1 MSIFQTLILSIV
13 EGITEFLPISST
25 GHLILV
31 SELLSLSQTEFVKS
45 FEIIIQLG
53 AIMAIVVLYF
63 KKLIENKKL
72 YPKILAAFLPS
83 AIIGFVLYKFIKQYL
98 IGDPQIVLASLFI
111 GGILL
116 IILEKIL
123 AKIKIRN
130 DLTIEELDLKSCL
143 LVGLSQTVSM
153 IPGVS
158 RAAATIIGGMSV
170 GLSRSSAIE
179 FSFLLAVPTMAA
191 ASGLDLIKSYQYFS
205 VQDFKQL
212 IVGFI
217 VSFISAKIAVEWLI
231 KFMKNHS
238 LAAFGV
244 YRIILAITF
253 WIFIK

>member
-1 MSIFQTLILSIV
+1 MNLIQTAILSIV

-31 SELLSLSQTEFVKS
+31 SKLLNLPQTEFVKS

-53 AIMAIVVLYF
+53 AIMAVVVLYF
-63 KKLIENKKL
+63 KKLIDNKKL
-72 YPKILAAFLPS
+72 FPKVLTAFIPS

-98 IGDPQIVLASLFI
+98 IGNPQIVLISLFI

-123 AKIKIRN
+123 VKIKIKN
-130 DLTIEELDLKSCL
+130 YLEIEELGLKSCL
-143 LVGLSQTVSM
+143 LIGLSQTVSM

-170 GLSRSSAIE
+170 GLSRQSAVE

-191 ASGLDLIKSYQYFS
+191 ATGLDLLKSYQYFS
-205 VQDFKQL
+205 SQDIKML
-212 IVGFI
+212 TLGFI
-217 VSFISAKIAVEWLI
+217 ISFISAKIAVEWLI

-244 YRIILAITF
+244 YRIALALLF
-253 WIFIK
+253 WRFS

>member
-1 MSIFQTLILSIV
+1 VSVLQTLILSIV

-31 SELLSLSQTEFVKS
+31 SELLSISQTEFVKS

-63 KKLIENKKL
+63 NKLIENKKI

-83 AIIGFVLYKFIKQYL
+83 AIIGFILYKFIKQY
-98 IGDPQIVLASLFI
+98 GDSRIVLVSLFI

-123 AKIKIRN
+123 AKIKIKN

-143 LVGLSQTVSM
+143 LVGLSQAISM

-170 GLSRSSAIE
+170 GLSRSNAVE

-191 ASGLDLIKSYQYFS
+191 ATGLDLIKSYQYFS
-205 VQDFKQL
+205 AQDIKLL
-212 IVGFI
+212 ILGFI
-217 VSFISAKIAVEWLI
+217 VSFTSAKIAVEWLI

-244 YRIILAITF
+244 YRIILAIAF

>member
-1 MSIFQTLILSIV
+1 MTILHTLILSIV

-31 SELLSLSQTEFVKS
+31 SKLLNLPQTEFVKS

-53 AIMAIVVLYF
+53 AIMAVVAIYF
-63 KKLIENKKL
+63 KKLARNKEF

-83 AIIGFVLYKFIKQYL
+83 AVIGFVLYKLIKQYL
-98 IGDPQIVLASLFI
+98 IGNSQIVLISLFI

-116 IILEKIL
+116 IVLEKLL
-123 AKIKIRN
+123 AGIKIKN
-130 DLTIEELDLKSCL
+130 DLTVEQLNIKQCL
-143 LVGLSQTVSM
+143 LIGLSQAVSM

-158 RAAATIIGGMSV
+158 RAASTIIGGMAV
-170 GLSRSSAIE
+170 GLSRSSAVE
-179 FSFLLAVPTMAA
+179 LSFLLAVPTMATA
-191 ASGLDLIKSYQYFS
+191 TGLDLLKSYQYFS
-205 VQDFKQL
+205 GQDIKML
-212 IVGFI
+212 ILGFI
-217 VSFISAKIAVEWLI
+217 LSFISAKIAVEWLI

-244 YRIILAITF
+244 YRIALAIAF

>member
-1 MSIFQTLILSIV
+1 MSIIQTLILSIV

-31 SELLSLSQTEFVKS
+31 SKLLDISQTQFVKS

-63 KKLIENKKL
+63 NKLIENKKI
-72 YPKILAAFLPS
+72 YPKILAAFVPS

-98 IGDPQIVLASLFI
+98 IGDPQIVLTSLFI

-116 IILEKIL
+116 IILERIL
-123 AKIKIRN
+123 AKIKIKN
-130 DLTIEELDLKSCL
+130 DLTIEELNLKSCL

-158 RAAATIIGGMSV
+158 RAAATIIGGISV
-170 GLSRSSAIE
+170 GLSRSNAVE

-191 ASGLDLIKSYQYFS
+191 ATGLDLIKSYQYFS
-205 VQDFKQL
+205 PQDVKLL

-244 YRIILAITF
+244 YRIILAIAF

>member
-1 MSIFQTLILSIV
+1 VSVLQTLILSIV

-31 SELLSLSQTEFVKS
+31 SELLSISQTEFVKS

-63 KKLIENKKL
+63 NKLIENKKI

-83 AIIGFVLYKFIKQYL
+83 AIIGFILYKFIKQYL
-98 IGDPQIVLASLFI
+98 IGDSRIVLVSLFI

-123 AKIKIRN
+123 AKIKIKN

-143 LVGLSQTVSM
+143 LVGLSQAISM

-170 GLSRSSAIE
+170 GLSRSNAVE

-191 ASGLDLIKSYQYFS
+191 ATGLDLIKSYQYFS
-205 VQDFKQL
+205 AQDIKLL
-212 IVGFI
+212 ILGFI
-217 VSFISAKIAVEWLI
+217 VSFTSAKIAVEWLI

-244 YRIILAITF
+244 YRIILAIAF

>member
-1 MSIFQTLILSIV
+1 MTLAHTFILSLV

-25 GHLILV
+25 GHLILA
-31 SELLSLSQTEFVKS
+31 SKLLNLPQTEFVKS
-45 FEIIIQLG
+45 FEIAIQLG
-53 AIMAIVVLYF
+53 AIMAVAVLYYR
-63 KKLIENKKL
+63 KLIENKKL
-72 YPKILAAFLPS
+72 YPRILAAFLPS
-83 AIIGFVLYKFIKQYL
+83 AIIGFILYKFIKQYL
-98 IGDPQIVLASLFI
+98 IGDSRIVLVSLFI

-123 AKIKIRN
+123 AKTKIRKN
-130 DLTIEELDLKSCL
+130 LTIEELGVKPCL
-143 LVGLSQTVSM
+143 MIGLAQTVSM

-170 GLSRSSAIE
+170 GLSRQSAVE

-191 ASGLDLIKSYQYFS
+191 AAGLDLIKSYQYFS
-205 VQDFKQL
+205 TQDIGIL
-212 IVGFI
+212 IIGFI
-217 VSFISAKIAVEWLI
+217 LSFISARMAVAWLI

-244 YRIILAITF
+244 YRIILAVAF

>member
-1 MSIFQTLILSIV
+1 MNLIQTAILSIV

-31 SELLSLSQTEFVKS
+31 SKLLNLPQTEFVKS

-53 AIMAIVVLYF
+53 AIMAVVVLYF
-63 KKLIENKKL
+63 KKLIDDKKL
-72 YPKILAAFLPS
+72 FPKVLTAFIPS

-98 IGDPQIVLASLFI
+98 IGNPQIVLISLFI

-123 AKIKIRN
+123 VKIKIKN
-130 DLTIEELDLKSCL
+130 YLEIEELGLKSCL
-143 LVGLSQTVSM
+143 LIGLSQTVSM

-170 GLSRSSAIE
+170 GLSRQSAVE

-191 ASGLDLIKSYQYFS
+191 ATGLDLLKSYQYFS
-205 VQDFKQL
+205 SQDIKML
-212 IVGFI
+212 TLGFI
-217 VSFISAKIAVEWLI
+217 ISFISAKIAVEWLI
-231 KFMKNHS
+231 KFMKN
-238 LAAFGV
+238 
-244 YRIILAITF
+244 
-253 WIFIK
+253 

>member
-1 MSIFQTLILSIV
+1 MNLIQTLILSIV

-31 SELLSLSQTEFVKS
+31 SKLLNLSQTEFVKS

-53 AIMAIVVLYF
+53 AIMAVAVIYF
-63 KKLIENKKL
+63 RKLIENKKM

-83 AIIGFVLYKFIKQYL
+83 AIIGFILYKFIKQYL
-98 IGDPQIVLASLFI
+98 IGNPQIVLISLFI

-116 IILEKIL
+116 IILERIL
-123 AKIKIRN
+123 AKTKTRN
-130 DLTIEELDLKSCL
+130 DLTIEELDFKSCL

-170 GLSRSSAIE
+170 GLSRSSAVE

-191 ASGLDLIKSYQYFS
+191 ATGLDLIKSYQYFS
-205 VQDFKQL
+205 VQDIKLL
-212 IVGFI
+212 IIGFI
-217 VSFISAKIAVEWLI
+217 VSFISAKIAVSWLI
-231 KFMKNHS
+231 KFIKNHS
-238 LAAFGV
+238 LAAFGA
-244 YRIILAITF
+244 YRIVLAITF

>member
-1 MSIFQTLILSIV
+1 MTILQTLILSIV

-31 SELLSLSQTEFVKS
+31 SKLLNVPQTEFVKS

-53 AIMAIVVLYF
+53 AIMAVVVLYF
-63 KKLIENKKL
+63 RKLIGNKKL

-83 AIIGFVLYKFIKQYL
+83 AVIGFILYKFIKQYL
-98 IGDPQIVLASLFI
+98 IGNPQIVLLSLFL

-116 IILEKIL
+116 IILEKLL
-123 AKIKIRN
+123 AGIKIKN
-130 DLTIEELDLKSCL
+130 DLTIEQLGTKQCL
-143 LVGLSQTVSM
+143 LIGLSQAVSM

-158 RAAATIIGGMSV
+158 RAAATIIGGMAV
-170 GLSRSSAIE
+170 GLSRQNAVE
-179 FSFLLAVPTMAA
+179 FSFLLAIPTMAA
-191 ASGLDLIKSYQYFS
+191 ATGLDLLKSYKYFS
-205 VQDFKQL
+205 GQDIKML
-212 IVGFI
+212 VIGF
-217 VSFISAKIAVEWLI
+217 VLSFISAKIAVKWLI

-244 YRIILAITF
+244 YRIALAIAF

>member
-1 MSIFQTLILSIV
+1 MNLIQTAILSIV

-31 SELLSLSQTEFVKS
+31 SKLLNLPQTEFVKS

-53 AIMAIVVLYF
+53 AIMAVVVLYF
-63 KKLIENKKL
+63 KKLIDNKKL
-72 YPKILAAFLPS
+72 FPKVLTAFIPS

-98 IGDPQIVLASLFI
+98 IGNPQIVLISLFI

-123 AKIKIRN
+123 VKIKIKN
-130 DLTIEELDLKSCL
+130 YLEIEELGLKSCL
-143 LVGLSQTVSM
+143 LIGLSQTVSM

-170 GLSRSSAIE
+170 GLSRQSAVE

-191 ASGLDLIKSYQYFS
+191 ATGLDLLKSYQYFS
-205 VQDFKQL
+205 SQDIKML
-212 IVGFI
+212 TLGFI
-217 VSFISAKIAVEWLI
+217 ISFISAKIAVEWLI

-244 YRIILAITF
+244 YRIALAIAF

>member
-1 MSIFQTLILSIV
+1 MNLIQTLILSIV

-31 SELLSLSQTEFVKS
+31 SKLLNLSQTEFVKS
-45 FEIIIQLG
+45 FEIAIQLG
-53 AIMAIVVLYF
+53 AIMAVTVLYYR
-63 KKLIENKKL
+63 KLIDNKKL
-72 YPKILAAFLPS
+72 YPRILAAFLPS
-83 AIIGFVLYKFIKQYL
+83 AIIGFILYKFIKQYL
-98 IGDPQIVLASLFI
+98 IGDSRIVLASLLI

-123 AKIKIRN
+123 AKTKIQKN
-130 DLTIEELDLKSCL
+130 LTIEKLGIKPCL
-143 LVGLSQTVSM
+143 MIGLAQTVSM
-153 IPGVS
+153 IPGIS

-170 GLSRSSAIE
+170 GLSRSSAVE
-179 FSFLLAVPTMAA
+179 FSFLLAIPTMVAA
-191 ASGLDLIKSYQYFS
+191 TGLDLIKSYQYFS
-205 VQDFKQL
+205 AQDIKFL

-244 YRIILAITF
+244 YRVVLAVAF
-253 WIFIK
+253 WRLLL

>member
-1 MSIFQTLILSIV
+1 MAIYQVLVLAII

-25 GHLILV
+25 GHLILA
-31 SELLSLSQTEFVKS
+31 SELLKISQTEFVKS

-53 AIMAIVVLYF
+53 AIMAVVVLYF
-63 KKLIENKKL
+63 KKLVGNKKL

-83 AIIGFVLYKFIKQYL
+83 AIIGFILYKFIKQYL
-98 IGDPQIVLASLFI
+98 IGDSQIVLISLFF

-116 IILEKIL
+116 IVLEKIL
-123 AKIKIRN
+123 TKIKIKN
-130 DLTIEELDLKSCL
+130 DLTIEELDLKSCFM
-143 LVGLSQTVSM
+143 VGLSQAVSM

-170 GLSRSSAIE
+170 GLSRSNAVE

-191 ASGLDLIKSYQYFS
+191 ATGLDLIKSYQYFS
-205 VQDFKQL
+205 IQDIKML
-212 IVGFI
+212 VIGFV

-238 LAAFGV
+238 LAAFGI
-244 YRIILAITF
+244 YRIILAIAF

>member
-1 MSIFQTLILSIV
+1 MTIYQVLVLAIV

-31 SELLSLSQTEFVKS
+31 SKLLNLSQTEFVKS
-45 FEIIIQLG
+45 FEIAIQLG
-53 AIMAIVVLYF
+53 AILAVVALYF
-63 KKLIENKKL
+63 RKLIKNKKL
-72 YPKILAAFLPS
+72 YPKILTAFLPS
-83 AIIGFVLYKFIKQYL
+83 AIIGFILYKFIKQYL
-98 IGDPQIVLASLFI
+98 IGNSQIVLVSLFI

-123 AKIKIRN
+123 SKVNIRKN
-130 DLTIEELDLKSCL
+130 LSIEELNLKSCL
-143 LVGLSQTVSM
+143 AIGLAQTVSM

-170 GLSRSSAIE
+170 GLSRQSAVE

-191 ASGLDLIKSYQYFS
+191 ATGLDLIKSYQYFS
-205 VQDFKQL
+205 IQDIKML
-212 IVGFI
+212 AVGFI

-238 LAAFGV
+238 LAAFGI
-244 YRIILAITF
+244 YRIVLAIAF

>member
-1 MSIFQTLILSIV
+1 MTIFQTVILSIV

-31 SELLSLSQTEFVKS
+31 SKLLNLPQTEFVKS

-53 AIMAIVVLYF
+53 AIMAVVVLYF
-63 KKLIENKKL
+63 KKLIDDKKL
-72 YPKILAAFLPS
+72 FPKVLTAFIPS

-98 IGDPQIVLASLFI
+98 IGNPQIVLISLFI

-123 AKIKIRN
+123 VKIKIKN
-130 DLTIEELDLKSCL
+130 YLEIEELGLKSCL
-143 LVGLSQTVSM
+143 LIGLSQTVSM

-170 GLSRSSAIE
+170 GLSRQSAVE

-191 ASGLDLIKSYQYFS
+191 ATGLDLLKSYQYFS
-205 VQDFKQL
+205 GQDIKML
-212 IVGFI
+212 TLGFI
-217 VSFISAKIAVEWLI
+217 ISFISAKIAVEWLI

-238 LAAFGV
+238 LTTFGV
-244 YRIILAITF
+244 YRIILAVVF